1 MKRLLLVAVLALL
14 AIPSLAQASTCQR
27 IGSDLA
33 VHMDGSTDLVT
44 LHRVGSDI
52 YNGYKPCA
60 GATVYNTSAIFLS
73 DATPNKDGND
83 FVGIDLSGGPFA
95 PGTGS
100 SAGGN
105 VPEIKI
111 YMYLGQGDNFVL
123 VTGTDGAD
131 TIRGG
136 VTIAANSNYL
146 QGLNLNAGAE
156 EQPGKV
162 ADPDLV
168 WEYQYPQN
176 PPEHETFQIDG
187 GGGDDTINLSGG
199 PGFDHAVGR
208 DVTMFGSSGDDHL
221 TGGDGRDTL
230 FDDEGN
236 DFLDGAV
243 GLDTV
248 TFETAHSGVNV
259 DFANPNPQDTGAL
272 GKDQFKS
279 LEVATGSAHDD
290 VLMARDG
297 GSALLGMQGNDVLVG
312 SGGKDGLNGGPGI
325 DTASYVRSPAGVSVD
340 LGNPSEQKTGGAGA
354 DYVLDVENLVGGPYA
369 DELTGNDGPN
379 TIDGGGGADAV
390 SGKGGADELLI
401 RDGKV
406 DQATCGTGTDHVVA
420 DTQGTDAIFG
430 DCENVDFAPFAPPPP
445 PTPTPGSP
453 DPGTPTPP
461 ATGDHVAPVLTALKL
476 KGKKLSYKLSE
487 PAAVKLRVQRKA
499 GRKWKTLRGA
509 LSQKGLAGLNKKR
522 FARHLAR
529 GGYRLSAVATDTS
542 GNKSKPRLT
551 RFRVAR

>member
-60 GATVYNTSAIFLS
+60 GATVFNTSAIFLS

-162 ADPDLV
+162 ADPDVV
-168 WEYQYPQN
+168 WHYAKPYAN

-187 GGGDDTINLSGG
+187 GGGDDLAMRV
-199 PGFDHAVGR
+199 PR
-208 DVTMFGSSGDDHL
+208 
-221 TGGDGRDTL
+221 
-230 FDDEGN
+230 
-236 DFLDGAV
+236 
-243 GLDTV
+243 
-248 TFETAHSGVNV
+248 
-259 DFANPNPQDTGAL
+259 
-272 GKDQFKS
+272 
-279 LEVATGSAHDD
+279 EV
-290 VLMARDG
+290 V
-297 GSALLGMQGNDVLVG
+297 
-312 SGGKDGLNGGPGI
+312 
-325 DTASYVRSPAGVSVD
+325 
-340 LGNPSEQKTGGAGA
+340 
-354 DYVLDVENLVGGPYA
+354 
-369 DELTGNDGPN
+369 
-379 TIDGGGGADAV
+379 
-390 SGKGGADELLI
+390 
-401 RDGKV
+401 
-406 DQATCGTGTDHVVA
+406 DHVVA
-420 DTQGTDAIFG
+420 G
-430 DCENVDFAPFAPPPP
+430 
-445 PTPTPGSP
+445 
-453 DPGTPTPP
+453 
-461 ATGDHVAPVLTALKL
+461 
-476 KGKKLSYKLSE
+476 E
-487 PAAVKLRVQRKA
+487 P
-499 GRKWKTLRGA
+499 GA
-509 LSQKGLAGLNKKR
+509 LLAGVP
-522 FARHLAR
+522 
-529 GGYRLSAVATDTS
+529 GVVPS
-542 GNKSKPRLT
+542 G
-551 RFRVAR
+551 